1 VVTLRARADAAGYQ
15 LQVED
20 DGPGVSVDVMARLGE
35 RFIKGRDSR
44 GSGLGMAIARSVMEG
59 HGGHLA
65 VERAHPE
72 GGARVTLWWPR

>member
-1 VVTLRARADAAGYQ
+1 MNAVHQQFIRNGVPGSAVPDYEVAIIGAG
-15 LQVED
+15 
-20 DGPGVSVDVMARLGE
+20 
-35 RFIKGRDSR
+35 I
-44 GSGLGMAIARSVMEG
+44 SGLGMAIARSVMEG